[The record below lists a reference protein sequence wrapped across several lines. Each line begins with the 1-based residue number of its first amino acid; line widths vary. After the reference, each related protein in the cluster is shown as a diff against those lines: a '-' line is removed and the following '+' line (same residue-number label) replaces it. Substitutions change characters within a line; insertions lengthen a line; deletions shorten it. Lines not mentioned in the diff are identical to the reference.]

1 MGSLS
6 VVHAIAQSLPYHGP
20 SISCV
25 KYRVAPDPRVFLN
38 VTS

>member
-6 VVHAIAQSLPYHGP
+6 AIHAIAQSLPYHGP

-25 KYRVAPDPRVFLN
+25 KYELPMAQGFI
-38 VTS
+38 